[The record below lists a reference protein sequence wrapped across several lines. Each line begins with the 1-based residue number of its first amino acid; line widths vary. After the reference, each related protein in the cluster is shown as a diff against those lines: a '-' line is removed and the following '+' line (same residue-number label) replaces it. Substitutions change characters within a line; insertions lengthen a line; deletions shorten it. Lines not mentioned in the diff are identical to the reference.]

1 MSTDIFQDSSDAIEK
16 REAGLMLAKIM
27 VPLTI
32 ATLLLAFA
40 WFWWSK
46 RSTKITRD
54 DDIDVEA
61 QENVETEKDTQDYRV
76 SLLQRTTQQLVGLFT
91 MHHAPKS

>member
-1 MSTDIFQDSSDAIEK
+1 MSTDIFQDSNDAIER

-27 VPLTI
+27 VPLTV

-46 RSTKITRD
+46 RSTQIIREN
-54 DDIDVEA
+54 DIDVEA
-61 QENVETEKDTQDYRV
+61 QEHIETEKVTQDYRA
-76 SLLQRTTQQLVGLFT
+76 SLLRRSARQLIGLFT
-91 MHHAPKS
+91 VHHAPKS